1 MNSITVSKSFLVIT
15 NYIIITKYKL
25 LLNMIN
31 SEILRNLSYRA

>member
-15 NYIIITKYKL
+15 NYIIITKYEL